1 MSKTAQESFTVS
13 QALAKAIAFG
23 GYFNGK
29 IFDGEINPDTI
40 HFDSLFSYYGFVNY
54 QRTVLDTNSLLIGFV
69 TYDDGRDMPDQFFGE
84 ENEAQ
89 EYIERKGK
97 KMSIGEVFLL
107 RETFENERKSV
118 PSLVE
123 VFEKYGTVLHFED
136 KVFDLK
142 TVAGVTNYANKFFSL
157 NVKIAEIVLSA
168 LASENGR
175 AIDEDKEFDVQK
187 AIENLNW
194 PKYDFR
200 DDSTRSNDSVK
211 DHHLYKS
218 LIACVS
224 DGSSQ
229 TTDAQHI
236 ATHFGLER
244 IIDNVDTMTIGALR
258 KAMFEKPTLVL
269 VNDDRNSAGFLGLNG
284 LLAAV
289 ASLDF
294 VTQKMAQN
302 CANDALAAVDAM
314 LKLEKS

>member
-1 MSKTAQESFTVS
+1 MSNTAS

-40 HFDSLFSYYGFVNY
+40 HFDSLFSYYGCKC
-54 QRTVLDTNSLLIGFV
+54 QRTVFDGSSLLIGFV

-84 ENEAQ
+84 EDEAQ
-89 EYIERKGK
+89 KYIERNDK
-97 KMSIGEVFLL
+97 KMSIREVFLL

-118 PSLVE
+118 PALVE
-123 VFEKYGTVLHFED
+123 IFEKYGTVLRFED

-142 TVAGVTNYANKFFSL
+142 TVADVTYFANKFFFSL

-168 LASENGR
+168 LASKNDR
-175 AIDEDKEFDVQK
+175 AIDAGNEFYVQK

-194 PKYDFR
+194 PTYDLR
-200 DDSTRSNDSVK
+200 DDSTRSNDRVK
-211 DHHLYKS
+211 DHHLCKS
-218 LIACVS
+218 LIAYVP

-244 IIDNVDTMTIGALR
+244 IIGNVNTMKIGTLR
-258 KAMFEKPTLVL
+258 KAMLEKPTLVI
-269 VNDDRNSAGFLGLNG
+269 VNGDRNNTGYLGLNG

-302 CANDALAAVDAM
+302 CANDAQAAVDAV
-314 LKLEKS
+314 LKLETA